1 MPETVPAYTAAQV
14 RDAERPLLY
23 DGQPLMDRAA
33 AALAQIVQALV
44 DEIIDE
50 RPEEQPRILVLAGSG
65 DNGGDALL
73 AAAALQRADVEV
85 LTTGTRVHEHGLA
98 TALAQVAEL
107 VELAD
112 LRDAGTVCDLVLD
125 GILGIGTAADPAL
138 RGTAR
143 DAVSL
148 LLPAVRDAAT
158 RVVAVD
164 LPSGLQPDD
173 GSTADDTVLP
183 ATVTVTFGAVK
194 VGLTVGRGP
203 ELSGELVLVD
213 LGLGDGLADV
223 PAAGEA
229 SISRVVE
236 G

>member
-14 RDAERPLLY
+14 RAAERPLLEA
-23 DGQPLMDRAA
+23 GEPLMERAA
-33 AALAQIVQALV
+33 AALAAIVQGMVDELV
-44 DEIIDE
+44 DARPDE
-50 RPEEQPRILVLAGSG
+50 VPRMLVLAGSG

-73 AAAALQRADVEV
+73 AASAVQHADIAV
-85 LTTGTRVHEHGLA
+85 LPTGARVHEHGLA
-98 TALAQVAEL
+98 TALAQGAEL
-107 VELAD
+107 VELLD
-112 LRDAGTVCDLVLD
+112 LRDARAVYDIVLD
-125 GILGIGTAADPAL
+125 GILGIGTGADPAL

-143 DAVSL
+143 EAVRL
-148 LLPAVRDAAT
+148 LLPAVRDAGT

-173 GSTADDTVLP
+173 GTTADDSVLP

-194 VGLTVGRGP
+194 VGLARGRAAQ
-203 ELSGELVLVD
+203 LIGELVLVD

-229 SISRVVE
+229 SISRIVE